1 MPKTYQLVLCFLYEN
16 KLLNNEDYQLSKRKN
31 MKNDILVI
39 DQSTCNIY
47 WD

>member
-1 MPKTYQLVLCFLYEN
+1 MPKIYQLVLCFLNEN

>member
-1 MPKTYQLVLCFLYEN
+1 MPKTYQFVLCFLNEN
-16 KLLNNEDYQLSKRKN
+16 KLLNKDYQLSKRKN